1 MVTDLFN
8 IIASKA
14 ISPKIHFFR
23 IEPTQKGLKDSL
35 KNIYLSLSQLCW
47 LSKFDGSFL
56 KQSFEIRARGTLDY
70 IYQKV
75 INGNTDKS
83 IEEAGEYV
91 VSELSRQTIISEKKY
106 TDIPLGELIKQKVAG
121 NPGFDFFTK
130 NLSDEILFAEAKYNS
145 NQNAYG
151 IAFNQIKNFITEKKD
166 ITDLPDIEKIVGEK
180 ACENAL
186 KNQKGYIAAFSTK
199 DTPTD
204 ILIKNIVKNKDYQIL
219 STYQELICVAVDI
232 HE

>member
-1 MVTDLFN
+1 MATDLFN

-23 IEPTQKGLKDSL
+23 IKPTQNGLRASLKD
-35 KNIYLSLSQLCW
+35 IYLSLSQLCW

-56 KQSFEIRARGTLDY
+56 KDSFEIRARGTLDY
-70 IYQKV
+70 ILHNV
-75 INGNTDKS
+75 LMGNTDKS
-83 IEEAGEYV
+83 TGEAGEYI
-91 VSELSRQTIISEKKY
+91 VSELSRQIIISEKNY
-106 TDIPLGELIKQKVAG
+106 EDIPLGEFIKQKIAG

-130 NLSDEILFAEAKYNS
+130 NLSDEILFAEAKFNS

-151 IAFNQIKNFITEKKD
+151 IAFGQINDFINEKKD
-166 ITDLPDIEKIVGEK
+166 IADLADIEKFVGST

-186 KNQKGYIAAFSTK
+186 KNKKGYIAAFSTK
-199 DTPTD
+199 DTSTD
-204 ILIKNIVKNKDYQIL
+204 LLINNIKKNADYKIL
-219 STYQELICVAVDI
+219 SNYQELICVAVDI